1 MPLGRAVC
9 QEPMRL
15 RPAGRWPWPE
25 PAMLRS
31 DHRMT
36 DGMCA
41 PITGLRPYTRPM
53 AGARTALRATRPAP
67 PAGQGMCAPITGRR
81 PCTRPMPG
89 ARTALRATRPAPPA
103 GQGMCAPIT
112 GLRPY
117 TRPMAGARTALRAT
131 RPAPPAGQGN
141 RLKPV
146 VGPGRDLPG
155 SRAGAVPN
163 RSRISRTPLPG
174 PFPARD
180 DPRHWGRGR
189 GRGGWCDGG
198 GGRGC
203 KCERNV
209 NVRRQ
214 PLDSK
219 RPASCPTVGSA
230 VFPPR
235 SPGPG
240 RPARRIAAASGNG
253 FFSTFV
259 TSVTR

>member
-1 MPLGRAVC
+1 MPLGQAVC
-9 QEPMRL
+9 QEPLRL

-41 PITGLRPYTRPM
+41 PITGLRP
-53 AGARTALRATRPAP
+53 
-67 PAGQGMCAPITGRR
+67 C
-81 PCTRPMPG
+81 
-89 ARTALRATRPAPPA
+89 
-103 GQGMCAPIT
+103 
-112 GLRPY
+112 

-209 NVRRQ
+209 NARRQ